1 MCEFLKTFLKIK
13 PPLFVCFVDL
23 EKMMR
28 RFFSF
33 KSNSYED
40 NSKTPP
46 LPAGKDNYQK
56 FLEGDA
62 AFSGSRTPDESVSKS
77 RKRYADEQDF
87 SNPRLR
93 RSLSFSSPAPFH
105 YTDESDSNFCQNF
118 NGPSQIYQKFSS
130 IQ

>member
-1 MCEFLKTFLKIK
+1 
-13 PPLFVCFVDL
+13 
-23 EKMMR
+23 MMR

-46 LPAGKDNYQK
+46 LPAGKNNYQK
-56 FLEGDA
+56 FPEGDA
-62 AFSGSRTPDESVSKS
+62 AFSGSRTPDESISKS

-87 SNPRLR
+87 SSPQLR

-105 YTDESDSNFCQNF
+105 NTDESDSNFCQNF
-118 NGPSQIYQKFSS
+118 NGAPQIYQKFSP